1 MARLLEVRGLV
12 VSYSGEKVLK
22 GVDVSLSYGEK
33 LVIMGPSGSGKS
45 TLLKAIPRL
54 VEPDSG
60 SIVFRGV
67 DVTRLSGSQLR
78 MVRRKIG
85 YLPQSYSL
93 FPHMTVLRNITY
105 PLEKALGLSRRDAEE
120 RAVKYL
126 SMLGIEDLAHRHPA
140 RLSGGQ
146 QQRAALA
153 RALAMEPDIL
163 LLDEPTSALDPES
176 RADVLEALFR
186 VATLGKAMIVVTH
199 EADFAVK
206 VADRMAFME
215 DGIVKEEGKPSELV
229 EGSERV
235 RRFLESIL
243 ESCAPP

>member
-22 GVDVSLSYGEK
+22 GVDISLSYGEK

-67 DVTRLSGSQLR
+67 DITRLSGSQLR

-93 FPHMTVLRNITY
+93 FPHMTVLRNVTY

>member
-1 MARLLEVRGLV
+1 MAGLLEVRGLV

-22 GVDVSLSYGEK
+22 GVNVSLSHGEK

-60 SIVFRGV
+60 SILFRGV
-67 DVTRLSGSQLR
+67 DITRLSGAKLR
-78 MVRRKIG
+78 MARRRIG

-105 PLEKALGLSRRDAEE
+105 PLEKALGLSRREAEE
-120 RAVKYL
+120 RAFKYL

-215 DGIVKEEGKPSELV
+215 EGVIREEGRPSELV

-235 RRFLESIL
+235 RRFLESLL
-243 ESCAPP
+243 ESCAP